1 MKYKLYSSIMV
12 LIIVMVLVCTIN
24 QFHIEHFH
32 WEMSWHHHWS
42 PPPFVAAVVQTVAP
56 VVTVV
61 KKTVAT
67 VAPVVTS
74 VKKTVDTVVKDIVEV
89 VEVLLP
95 SASEITNLMDRVTK
109 LTKRVT
115 DLPANL
121 ETSAKNTVD
130 DTVASLLIPPKALA
144 TVLKGSI
151 TQLENDFK
159 ELFNILPKLF
169 DKLKYF
175 TELLMISVNRAR
187 VCSEGAE
194 RIIKTYTLKTTDII
208 TELGIIHKKIKICP
222 TNPLKNPTTYYNE
235 CVSQIIPLIKACYT
249 YTNLLM
255 DLYQD
260 LLTYEELFP
269 QNIYQQSYCRSQY
282 AKVRT
287 KKEAVE
293 YANKCNYCLHLQ
305 SVLKLGL
312 GELKDFAELIKEV
325 SSGGEKL
332 ERAFG
337 NLTINI

>member
-24 QFHIEHFH
+24 QFHIEHFD
-32 WEMSWHHHWS
+32 WSWSWHSHYS
-42 PPPFVAAVVQTVAP
+42 PPPFIAAVVQTVAP
-56 VVTVV
+56 VVAVV

-67 VAPVVTS
+67 VAPVVA
-74 VKKTVDTVVKDIVEV
+74 VVQKTVATVVKDVVAV

-95 SASEITNLMDRVTK
+95 PASEITNIMDRLTE

-115 DLPANL
+115 DLPATL

-144 TVLKGSI
+144 AVLKGSI
-151 TQLENDFK
+151 KQLEKDFK
-159 ELFNILPKLF
+159 ELFNIFPKLF

-175 TELLMISVNRAR
+175 TELLMISVNRAK
-187 VCSEGAE
+187 VCAEGAE
-194 RIIKTYTLKTTDII
+194 RIVKNYTLKTTDII

-312 GELKDFAELIKEV
+312 GELKDFAKLIKEV
-325 SSGGEKL
+325 SSGGAKL